1 MTKRSAF
8 LTGAALGVFVV
19 SATMAQATTTQATTT
34 HHKKRHA
41 AEPSKETLELKQ
53 QVQELQ
59 AKLQALESRLDAEA
73 SARRQT
79 ETQAQTAQATAQ
91 AAQSTALAAQ
101 TQVQADATKIETI
114 PTQVE
119 TAAKANAP
127 KPGWWNNTKLS
138 GTVFADVSNIE
149 NKNAAGKT
157 AQSGTDY
164 DIKRTYLQVE
174 HKFNDTYAFTFTTD
188 LTFDSNT
195 ASPSGASSP
204 TPNEAGG
211 ANTASGIKSTQI
223 FVKYAFL
230 QAHYSDA
237 FEVQLG
243 SAKLPW
249 IPFVEDINGYRFV
262 EQMLIDRTKFG
273 TTTDWGVHI
282 NGTPLHSEALDPV
295 THKPTGGLYVGYAAS
310 VFDGE
315 GFKQPSLGNVN
326 RTNAV
331 DVEGRLNAG
340 YINGAKK
347 ITVAIGGYDGKL
359 GKDVE
364 NVLTFNTA
372 QRFDAL
378 GAYQSSLAGKPFTL
392 GAEYF
397 WARYW
402 NDVTQASPSKT
413 NVSDGYS
420 LFGSANLTGRVSV
433 FGRYD
438 WVKPKANTAPSEHD
452 NFFDVGV
459 DYKPIPALDFALV
472 YKRDS
477 VTNGSFSTSDGVIG
491 IPAGATT
498 GEGTYDEIGIFTQVK
513 F

>member
-1 MTKRSAF
+1 MSKRNAY
-8 LTGAALGVFVV
+8 LAGAALAVFAL
-19 SATMAQATTTQATTT
+19 SGSMAEATTT
-34 HHKKRHA
+34 HHKKHA
-41 AEPSKETLELKQ
+41 PPAPSKETLELKQ
-53 QVQELQ
+53 EVSDLQ
-59 AKLQALESRLDAEA
+59 AKLQALEARLDAQA
-73 SARRQT
+73 AAQQQ
-79 ETQAQTAQATAQ
+79 TQAQAQAAQSTAQ
-91 AAQSTALAAQ
+91 AAQTTALAAQ
-101 TQVQADATKIETI
+101 TQVQTDATKIETI

-138 GTVFADVSNIE
+138 GTVFADVSNIT

-164 DIKRTYLQVE
+164 DIKRTYLQVD

-195 ASPSGASSP
+195 TSPSGAASP

-249 IPFVEDINGYRFV
+249 IPFVEDVNGYRFV

-282 NGTPLHSEALDPV
+282 NGTPLHTEALDPV

-315 GFKQPSLGNVN
+315 GYKQPAMGTVN
-326 RTNAV
+326 RTDAV

-340 YINGAKK
+340 YIDGAKK
-347 ITVAIGGYDGKL
+347 LTVAIGGYDGKL

-372 QRFDAL
+372 QRFDGLVAYSSTLL
-378 GAYQSSLAGKPFTL
+378 GKTFNVN
-392 GAEYF
+392 AEYF

-402 NDVTQASPSKT
+402 NDVTQANPAKT

-420 LFGSANLTGRVSV
+420 LFASVNLTSRVAA

-438 WVKPKANTAPSEHD
+438 WVKPKADTVPSEHD

-459 DYKPIPALDFALV
+459 DYKPIPPLDFAIV

-477 VTNGSFSTSDGVIG
+477 ITDGSFSTADGVIG
-491 IPAGATT
+491 IPAGAVT
-498 GEGTYDEIGIFTQVK
+498 GRGTYDEIGLFTQVK